1 MTSSEIKGPRL
12 NAMETIGFFDLDVPV
27 DHGHQSVRGL
37 LVVVA
42 NLAVDLIYFWLDPRI
57 RLSSN

>member
-1 MTSSEIKGPRL
+1 MSPLIMGVNL
-12 NAMETIGFFDLDVPV
+12 FAAF
-27 DHGHQSVRGL
+27 